1 MNDARAP
8 TGAGALDHVAADR
21 AAAVRRV
28 RERLADA
35 GATDAMIEAALADDV
50 ADLLAVD
57 LLILPSGTR
66 YTPRQVSEE
75 AGLALDVLKQLWR
88 ALGFLEAPDDE
99 PWLGEM
105 DVAAARDVRR
115 LLELGVVGLDTAF
128 QLARVI
134 GSSMARIA
142 EAELARATRVL
153 GAAEDSVAAADAFT
167 SVADETLA
175 VTGDLLEFVWR
186 RHTQAVARRAIGV
199 RVASRDTGSG
209 PVLCVGFA
217 DMVGFT
223 LMSQHLQ
230 EDELERVVRRFE
242 EISYDTVTAHG
253 GRVVKTIGDEVMF
266 VVRGPLAAARIGL
279 ELSEAYA
286 DDELLGEVRV
296 GIAAGPVLVR
306 DGDYFGPTV
315 NLAARIVGIAEPGTV
330 LVSDGL
336 HALLEEARGG
346 GVTGSPLRP
355 RVLKDV
361 GRVQLWTCRR
371 RPGKDGEEAA
381 GAGHPPSAKGGRF
394 DRLAAV
400 LRDLEELRAVGERAV
415 AGVTGAAERAGR
427 VAEPGEGVDRDGG
440 GGDGGGAS
448 RPDRRAA
455 ADG

>member
-1 MNDARAP
+1 MTDGDAGRPEPSSDRAP
-8 TGAGALDHVAADR
+8 SARRRAGGPDVE
-21 AAAVRRV
+21 RV
-28 RERLADA
+28 RARLRDA
-35 GATDAMIEAALADDV
+35 GATDAMIEAALEDDV
-50 ADLLAVD
+50 TDLLAVD
-57 LLILPSGTR
+57 LMVLPSVNR
-66 YTPRQVSEE
+66 YTPRQVSDE
-75 AGLALDVLKQLWR
+75 AGLPLDVLKQLWR

-105 DVAAARDVRR
+105 DVEAARDVRR
-115 LLELGVVGLDTAF
+115 LLDLGVVGLDTAF

-134 GSSMARIA
+134 GSSMSRIA

-175 VTGDLLEFVWR
+175 ATRDLLEFAWR
-186 RHTQAVARRAIGV
+186 RHTRAVARRAIGL
-199 RVASRDTGSG
+199 RVASRDAGRG

-223 LMSQHLQ
+223 FMSQHLRD
-230 EDELERVVRRFE
+230 DELEQVVRRFE

-266 VVRGPLAAARIGL
+266 VVRSPLAAAGIGL

-306 DGDYFGPTV
+306 DGDCFGPTV

-330 LVSDGL
+330 LVSDDL
-336 HALLEEARGG
+336 HSLIADAGDDG
-346 GVTGSPLRP
+346 ITGSALRP
-355 RVLKDV
+355 RVLRDV

-371 RPGKDGEEAA
+371 TPAR
-381 GAGHPPSAKGGRF
+381 GAGEAEAGRGPASRRRGRW

-400 LRDLEELRAVGERAV
+400 LRDLDE
-415 AGVTGAAERAGR
+415 
-427 VAEPGEGVDRDGG
+427 
-440 GGDGGGAS
+440 
-448 RPDRRAA
+448 RRAA
-455 ADG
+455 GERPAGG